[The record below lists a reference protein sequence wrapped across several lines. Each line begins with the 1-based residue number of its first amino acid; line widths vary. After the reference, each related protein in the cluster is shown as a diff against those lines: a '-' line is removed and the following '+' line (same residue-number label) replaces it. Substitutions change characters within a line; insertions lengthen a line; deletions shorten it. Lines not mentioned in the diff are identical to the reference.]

1 MPSLL
6 KGKVRLG
13 PDVVYRELGGEM
25 VLLNLRTGV
34 YFGLNQTGAEMW
46 TLLLKLQE
54 PAHVVAALEQ
64 EYAVGRSHLE
74 NDLGALL
81 STLREKRLVEV
92 DEE

>member
-1 MPSLL
+1 MQSLP

-46 TLLLKLQE
+46 TLLLTLEE
-54 PAHVVAALEQ
+54 PARVVAALTRD
-64 EYAVGRSHLE
+64 YAVGRAQLE
-74 NDLGALL
+74 DDLGALL
-81 STLREKRLVEV
+81 STLREKGLLEF
-92 DEE
+92 DES